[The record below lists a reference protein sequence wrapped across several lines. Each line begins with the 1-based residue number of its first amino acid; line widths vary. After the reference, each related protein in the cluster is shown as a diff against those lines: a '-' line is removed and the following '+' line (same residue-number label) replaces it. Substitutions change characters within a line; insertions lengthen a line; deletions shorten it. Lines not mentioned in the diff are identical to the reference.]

1 MSSEQEPEHQ
11 PADLQHEPDGSDV
24 LTLVD
29 LFDQMDRAAFQRALD
44 SRDNTPHPTLHTT
57 WKR

>member
-11 PADLQHEPDGSDV
+11 PADLQHEPDSSDV

-44 SRDNTPHPTLHTT
+44 SRDNTLHTT